1 MTKHVSKAGKVDP
14 SDRVTLPVKFA
25 CKPELTLTF
34 FLDYLSTRVT
44 LSPCKQALNEE
55 SESRFNSNT
64 IDEKQLGIWYKSSVQ
79 MGQ

>member
-25 CKPELTLTF
+25 CKPELPLTF

-64 IDEKQLGIWYKSSVQ
+64 IDKKQLGIWYKSSVQ

>member
-1 MTKHVSKAGKVDP
+1 MTKHVSK
-14 SDRVTLPVKFA
+14 VTLPVKFA

-64 IDEKQLGIWYKSSVQ
+64 IDKKQLGIWYKSSVQ